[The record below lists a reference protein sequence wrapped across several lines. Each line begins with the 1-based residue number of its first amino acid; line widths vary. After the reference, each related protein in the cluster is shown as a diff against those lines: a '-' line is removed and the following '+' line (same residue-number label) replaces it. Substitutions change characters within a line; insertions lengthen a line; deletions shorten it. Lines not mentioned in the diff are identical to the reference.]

1 MGKSVGAWMT
11 PYPRHVGNFS
21 IPLALEWEK
30 HGSGR
35 NEGRQARWKETK
47 GNAMFSSFHYL
58 QPSKCSWKTFLQA
71 TKTLQVLNKC
81 HQDESRG
88 LTMRRMGL
96 TLPLLCLPTRM
107 NPFAILFS
115 SEMML
120 FSRKEIHEVM
130 PKESVNDHEIHHKWC
145 GKVKKTPASPFVR
158 TRRVGKPRVF
168 LVPKCSRQILPKWV
182 SLFDLPKKM
191 EKKSDIFPAT

>member
-1 MGKSVGAWMT
+1 M
-11 PYPRHVGNFS
+11 PQ
-21 IPLALEWEK
+21 E
-30 HGSGR
+30 
-35 NEGRQARWKETK
+35 
-47 GNAMFSSFHYL
+47 
-58 QPSKCSWKTFLQA
+58 
-71 TKTLQVLNKC
+71 VLNKC

-88 LTMRRMGL
+88 LTMRRKGL

-145 GKVKKTPASPFVR
+145 GKVKKITTCRNRARGALENLAFFWSQNV
-158 TRRVGKPRVF
+158 VGKFYLNGSAFSTCRKKWRKNRIFFQQPRLSETHSYGGDYTF
-168 LVPKCSRQILPKWV
+168 ITHTRLTDTHL
-182 SLFDLPKKM
+182 
-191 EKKSDIFPAT
+191 